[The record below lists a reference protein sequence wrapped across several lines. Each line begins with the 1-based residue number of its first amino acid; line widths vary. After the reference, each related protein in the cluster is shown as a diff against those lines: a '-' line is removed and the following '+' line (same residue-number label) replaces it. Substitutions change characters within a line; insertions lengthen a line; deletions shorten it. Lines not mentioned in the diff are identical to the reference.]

1 MSLVETV
8 FSIAEK
14 RLDTVAMQI
23 QHELKQACPKRS
35 GEAASSVHIEV
46 VDGFTRR
53 IGSTNLH
60 FYFADQGN
68 RQKYSYFGGKRNKAA
83 PNYKGNGSPVLVFED
98 GSVHP
103 YASTYYH
110 EGRQGF
116 VKRVADRHR

>member
-68 RQKYSYFGGKRNKAA
+68 GSGGIPKSGDRKVMPISGNRGQWIAFRTGPFK
-83 PNYKGNGSPVLVFED
+83 NY
-98 GSVHP
+98 
-103 YASTYYH
+103 
-110 EGRQGF
+110 EGKHF
-116 VKRVADRHR
+116 VKEVADRHR